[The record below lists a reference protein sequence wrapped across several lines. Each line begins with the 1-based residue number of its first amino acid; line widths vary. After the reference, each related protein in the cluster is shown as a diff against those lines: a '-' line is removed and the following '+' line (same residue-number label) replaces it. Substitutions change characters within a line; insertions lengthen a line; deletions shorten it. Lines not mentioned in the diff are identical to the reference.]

1 MGASRGGAA
10 RLPLCVTSLCISAS
24 RSGLR
29 LPAASLVLWF
39 VRSSRRLLALS
50 WQLPPGYLFHVC
62 LDVRVIGCVT
72 FSLRK
77 PPLTPF
83 AALAPLQ
90 TYICL
95 YFYSFFFSPLLPF
108 INAQAQGSVHTH
120 RSRCNFKLP
129 ESA

>member
-1 MGASRGGAA
+1 MGASRGAA
-10 RLPLCVTSLCISAS
+10 RLPLCVTSLCISVS

-50 WQLPPGYLFHVC
+50 WRLPPGYLFHVC
-62 LDVRVIGCVT
+62 LDVWVISCVT

-95 YFYSFFFSPLLPF
+95 YFYSFFSPLLPF
-108 INAQAQGSVHTH
+108 TNAQAQGSVHTH
-120 RSRCNFKLP
+120 RSRCKFKLP